1 MIGTL
6 LTTAALGGIAWA
18 TVGPRKLVENG
29 FLYVRYPEGPHSFGS
44 CANPQTP
51 KRGYL
56 WTPSKLVAK
65 QLAQG
70 QENTVF
76 LDEFKFEENFKKK
89 SKMLK
94 RMVKNYEKQRHY
106 INPLSLT
113 QGMLFVGK
121 MGSGKTEAYYSLL
134 AQKFYN
140 RAVIHQTKAGDFVEK
155 FFNPK
160 NDILF
165 SPWDQRGALWD
176 VLAESEGTI
185 TTFFEVYMNGQIG
198 DKKDY
203 FSATAQRLY
212 NETFQKVRIKYKD
225 YDSPTRWKI
234 FIRELKQ
241 LFSDMRNDSQ
251 RSKQDVVGTMES
263 MVEGL
268 EQMAWRMQNP
278 KQKRFTIRDFFARKG
293 QCKLILDNL
302 PEHEKALTPLFSAF
316 IAAMSQI
323 HATLPNTKT
332 DFTFYALDEYLS
344 LLKFLDEGS
353 IHRLHTLLRS
363 KGAIMCPGVQYIPM
377 HDKKLKQA
385 LTSSAFAWLYFS
397 VIDEDTI
404 KLLKDTVGETE
415 YTYEEENRSKNPN
428 GETSK
433 NFSIQAQ
440 KTCLISNDLLNSLG
454 ETYTHIT
461 YIPTKKLLYIG
472 YTPQV
477 DLPVIAAATKPVDLT
492 PFYELKYH
500 SEGEVE
506 SQAELDSL
514 SFGDLFKIR
523 PLSKIE
529 QLKMWK
535 KLENAKKEKG
545 DAGVQEFTKKE
556 NLQEVDLELLFKD
569 FLKDQQKIDNFM
581 AMYTFADRIRI
592 QDEYN
597 DCEGD
602 EVRQLEVINKY
613 NLWGALPCFWPA
625 PTEEE
630 VAEI

>member
-6 LTTAALGGIAWA
+6 LTTAAIGGLAYATLGPHKI
-18 TVGPRKLVENG
+18 VENG
-29 FLYVRYPEGPHSFGS
+29 FVYSRWPEGPHSFGS
-44 CANPQTP
+44 LANPLTH
-51 KRGYL
+51 KRGYV
-56 WTPSKLVAK
+56 WTPAK
-65 QLAQG
+65 ILAK
-70 QENTVF
+70 ELREETEATVF
-76 LDEFKFEENFKKK
+76 LDEFRFDGDFAKK

-94 RMVKNYEKQRHY
+94 RMIKSYQKQKHY
-106 INPLSLT
+106 LKPLWLT
-113 QGMLFVGK
+113 QSMLLVGK
-121 MGSGKTEAYYSLL
+121 MGSGKTEMYFNLL

-140 RAVIHQTKAGDFVEK
+140 RAVIHQTKAGDFLEK

-165 SPWDQRGALWD
+165 SPYDTRGAQWD
-176 VLAESEGTI
+176 VLAENEGI
-185 TTFFEVYMNGQIG
+185 INTFFEVYMNGVMG

-212 NETFQKVRIKYKD
+212 NETLQKVKVKYRD
-225 YDSPTRWKI
+225 YDSPTRWKL
-234 FIRELKQ
+234 FIRDLKNM
-241 LFSDMRNDSQ
+241 FAEMTSASQ
-251 RSKQDVVGTMES
+251 KSKQDVVGTMES
-263 MVEGL
+263 MIEPL
-268 EQMAWRMQNP
+268 EIMAWKMQNP
-278 KQKRFTIRDFFARKG
+278 RQKRFTIRDFFARKD

-302 PEHEKALTPLFSAF
+302 PEYEKALTPLFSAF

-385 LTSSAFAWLYFS
+385 LTSSAFAWIYFS

-415 YTYEEENRSKNPN
+415 YTYEEENRSKDSR
-428 GETSK
+428 GKESK

-440 KTCLISNDLLNSLG
+440 KTHLISNDLLNGLG
-454 ETYTHIT
+454 EEYNHIT
-461 YIPTKKLLYIG
+461 YMPTKKLLYVG

-477 DLPVIAAATKPVDLT
+477 DLPTIAAATKPVDLT
-492 PFYELKYH
+492 PFYELKYK
-500 SEGEVE
+500 GDGKVE
-506 SQAELDSL
+506 SQEELDSL

-529 QLKMWK
+529 KIKMWNK
-535 KLENAKKEKG
+535 FEKAKKEKG
-545 DAGVQEFTKKE
+545 DAGIQEFAKKE
-556 NLQEVDLELLFKD
+556 NLQEVDLEMLFKD
-569 FLKDQQKIDNFM
+569 FMKDEQKIANFM
-581 AMYTFADRIRI
+581 RMYTLLDRIKI

-597 DCEGD
+597 DAGD
-602 EVRQLEVINKY
+602 EAKQLEIINKY
-613 NLWGALPCFWPA
+613 DLWGALPSFWPA
-625 PTEEE
+625 PTQEE
-630 VAEI
+630 VDAA